1 MVLVKVPFSRG
12 STPTKVHHLVHVHLT
27 GRDKLFREAKS
38 EDFTEVLILE
48 QLVSGEYLS
57 DLSQLGMLLVELLK
71 EVEKQIL
78 LHSLLLLGQFTV
90 T

>member
-1 MVLVKVPFSRG
+1 MVLTKGSFSRG

-48 QLVSGEYLS
+48 KLLSGEYLS
-57 DLSQLGMLLVELLK
+57 GLSQLAMLLVELLK
-71 EVEKQIL
+71 EVE
-78 LHSLLLLGQFTV
+78 
-90 T
+90 